1 MVAGNMLYSHNS
13 HRTLLLAAAL
23 VLATAAAANAVPIT
37 TLYNTGVSSLH
48 VVRTNNQGETHYKL
62 ISAPPGSST
71 GVRTATSGNN
81 FPIPPWV
88 GDNALSGWVGP
99 TGARDLTGPIGNY
112 TYETTFDL
120 SGLQAS
126 TASITGQ
133 WSVDNIGV
141 NILLNGVSTGITATD
156 FTAFY
161 PLTIKTGFIAGLNTL
176 DFVVRNQGGPTGLRV
191 EMTGSATPNAV
202 NVPEP
207 VSLAIL
213 GSGLFAIGVLRR
225 KRA

>member
-1 MVAGNMLYSHNS
+1 
-13 HRTLLLAAAL
+13 LLAAAL

-48 VVRTNNQGETHYKL
+48 VVRGNNQGETHYRL
-62 ISAPPGSST
+62 ISVPSGSTS
-71 GVRTATSGNN
+71 VRTATSANR

-88 GDNALSGWVGP
+88 GDNTLSGWVGP
-99 TGARDLTGPIGNY
+99 TGASDLAGPVGNY

-120 SGLQAS
+120 TGLQAS

-133 WSVDNIGV
+133 WSVDNFGT
-141 NILLNGVSTGITATD
+141 NILLNGVSTGNTATD
-156 FTAFY
+156 FNNFY
-161 PLTIKTGFIAGLNTL
+161 PLTIRTGFVAGLNTL
-176 DFVVRNQGGPTGLRV
+176 DFVINNAGGPTGLRV
-191 EMTGSATPNAV
+191 ELTGNATPNAT

>member
-1 MVAGNMLYSHNS
+1 MLHSPNS

-23 VLATAAAANAVPIT
+23 VLATTAAAHAVPIT

-48 VVRTNNQGETHYKL
+48 VVRANNQGETHYRL
-62 ISAPPGSST
+62 VSAPPGSST
-71 GVRTATSGNN
+71 GVRTATSGNG

-88 GDNALSGWVGP
+88 GDNTLSGWVGP
-99 TGARDLTGPIGNY
+99 TGAGDLTGPVGNY

-120 SGLQAS
+120 TGLQAS

-133 WSVDNIGV
+133 WSVDSFSV
-141 NILLNGVSTGITATD
+141 NVLLNGVSTGNTATD
-156 FTAFY
+156 FTKFY
-161 PLTIKTGFIAGLNTL
+161 PRTIRTGFVAGLNTL
-176 DFVVRNQGGPTGLRV
+176 DFVINNQGGPTGLRV
-191 EMTGSATPNAV
+191 EMTGNATPNAV
-202 NVPEP
+202 KVPEP